1 MRNISTTILGISAF
15 YHDSAAV
22 IIKDGNILAASSQER
37 FSRKKGDKSFPHDAI
52 NFCLNVAGINI
63 NDINHIVFYEDYIL
77 KFERLLVS
85 YHSFVPKSIVSYLS
99 SMPKWITHNL
109 WLENDIKK
117 ELGVD
122 KKIIFC
128 NHHMSHSSSAF
139 YPSPYEKSAILTV
152 DGVGEWATTTWGIG
166 EGNKIK
172 IKEQVDFPNSLGLL
186 YSAFTSFCGF
196 KINSGEYKL
205 MGLAPY
211 GEPIYADIIKKYLIH
226 INDDGSV
233 ILNQKYFN
241 FVTGLTMFNKKVNKL
256 FGISSRRAESKIT
269 KEYMDIASSIQ
280 SICDECLLK
289 MANYVYDKTKCE
301 NLVLAGGVAL
311 NVVSIGKIERES
323 KFKNIWIQPA
333 SSDAGGALGAA
344 YWCYFGMLHNK
355 RKVLQEDSMK
365 SAYLGLEIKANDLTD
380 DIILESMG
388 ATFTKYNEDE
398 LTSVLAKLLSEK
410 KIIALARGRA
420 EFGPR
425 ALGNRS
431 ILADATDETMQSK
444 LNLKVKKRESFRPF
458 APIVLEEDAKNYFN
472 IDRESC
478 YMLKT
483 YYLNENIRL
492 KPSMEN
498 DIIKRVN
505 QKRSSIP
512 AVTHVDYSSRVQT
525 ISKNRNNFVFDI
537 LSKYKNI
544 TGTSVL
550 VNTSFNLRGQPIVN
564 NIKDAY
570 YCFMATD
577 IDYLVIGNRLL
588 KKSEQNYK
596 MKKVKIN
603 LD

>member
-1 MRNISTTILGISAF
+1 MRNISTTVLGISAF
-15 YHDSAAV
+15 YHDSAAA
-22 IIKDGNILAASSQER
+22 IIKDGIILAASSQER

-52 NFCLNVAGINI
+52 NFCLNVAGMSI
-63 NDINHIVFYEDYIL
+63 NDIDHIVFYEDYIL

-85 YHSFVPKSIVSYLS
+85 YHSTAPKSIVPYLS
-99 SMPKWITHNL
+99 SMPKWISYNL
-109 WLENDIKK
+109 WLESNIKK
-117 ELGVD
+117 ELGIN

-128 NHHMSHSSSAF
+128 NHHMSHSASAF
-139 YPSPYEKSAILTV
+139 YPSPYKKSAILTV

-166 EGNKIK
+166 EGNKIT
-172 IKEQVDFPNSLGLL
+172 IKEQVNFPNSLGLL

-211 GEPIYADIIKKYLIH
+211 GDPIYTDIIKKYLIH

-256 FGISSRRAESKIT
+256 FGISPRKSESKIT
-269 KEYMDIASSIQ
+269 KKYMDIASSIQ
-280 SICDECLLK
+280 NICNECFLK
-289 MANYVYDKTKCE
+289 MTNYVYSNTNCE

-311 NVVSIGKIERES
+311 NVVSVGKIERES
-323 KFKNIWIQPA
+323 KFKNVWIQPA

-344 YWCYFGMLHNK
+344 YWCYFELLNNK
-355 RKVLQEDSMK
+355 RKVLPEDSMK
-365 SAYLGLEIKANDLTD
+365 SAYLGLEIKDEDLAD
-380 DIILESMG
+380 DLFLENMG
-388 ATFTKYNEDE
+388 ATFTKYTEDE
-398 LTSVLAKLLSEK
+398 LTSILAKLLSEK
-410 KIIALARGRA
+410 NIVALARGRA

-458 APIVLEEDAKNYFN
+458 APIVLEDDAKNYFN
-472 IDRESC
+472 IDSQSC

-492 KPSMEN
+492 KPSSEN

-525 ISKNRNNFVFDI
+525 ISKSRNSFIFDI
-537 LSKYKNI
+537 LSKYKDI

-564 NIKDAY
+564 DIKDAY
-570 YCFMATD
+570 ECFMATD

-588 KKSEQNYK
+588 KKSEQNCK
-596 MKKVKIN
+596 VKKVKIN